1 MPFMN
6 IFIGYN
12 SALEYWKLHD
22 RDSRQA
28 ESQAAPNRS
37 SIPCIDALSEIA
49 QHRIYGRPI
58 HLVVSKERN
67 RRNNSSFTAHIE
79 SKHIKRSY
87 FDLGGGIYLA
97 RPELCLLQMAQ
108 SLSIPKIAEIGCE
121 LCGSYSTDPF
131 SEGSDLLM
139 LHPRTTRESIRQFGE
154 RISGLKGCS
163 NYRKAAKFIADRS
176 ASPRET
182 QLMLLLCLP
191 TYLGG
196 YGLPMPQFNE
206 PIDGGRFRCDLFW
219 PDAKLALEYDS
230 DMFHTGAEKINRDSA
245 RRSSLEAQ
253 GIHVV
258 SVTSRQV
265 NNPAELDKL
274 ARIVSSKLGKRLRI
288 TMEDAPRRRMLLR
301 AGLLEKDY

>member
-1 MPFMN
+1 MN
-6 IFIGYN
+6 TFIGYN

-28 ESQAAPNRS
+28 ESQAAPNPT
-37 SIPCIDALSEIA
+37 SIPNMDVLSKIA
-49 QHRIYGRPI
+49 KHRIYGRPV
-58 HLVVSKERN
+58 HLVVSEKRN
-67 RRNNSSFTAHIE
+67 RRNNSSFTTHIE
-79 SKHIKRSY
+79 SKHIKRGY
-87 FDLGGGIYLA
+87 FDLGKGIYIA

-108 SLSIPKIAEIGCE
+108 SLSIPEIAEIGCE
-121 LCGSYSTDPF
+121 LCGDYSIDPL
-131 SEGSDLLM
+131 SEESDLLK
-139 LHPRTTRESIRQFGE
+139 LQPRTTAESIRLFGK

-163 NYRKAAKFIADRS
+163 NYRKAARFIADRS

-196 YGLPMPQFNE
+196 YGLPIPKFNE

-288 TMEDAPRRRMLLR
+288 TMEDAPRRRALLR